1 MAALEILKK
10 TGTNGEGDGRAY
22 GQTRSAPD
30 WSGVEAQFRDRL
42 CPQRNRTA
50 RPDLTSAP
58 PSNCYQGEGSVR
70 VSLQTKATLTVA
82 VIIAAAAGG
91 LLAADGPRRVSQSTE
106 PPPASAPPETAG
118 TAAVGTPAAVLDDR
132 QITAVL
138 GKNVR
143 SKDDEDMGR
152 IIDVI
157 VSKDGQVRAAVID
170 FGGFLG
176 VGSRKIAVDWNSLKF
191 GASGKPDRIT
201 LELTRNQ
208 VRVVPE
214 YKSGEPLVVLGAVDP
229 TQARTPPPATPEK

>member
-1 MAALEILKK
+1 
-10 TGTNGEGDGRAY
+10 
-22 GQTRSAPD
+22 
-30 WSGVEAQFRDRL
+30 
-42 CPQRNRTA
+42 
-50 RPDLTSAP
+50 
-58 PSNCYQGEGSVR
+58 
-70 VSLQTKATLTVA
+70 
-82 VIIAAAAGG
+82 
-91 LLAADGPRRVSQSTE
+91 
-106 PPPASAPPETAG
+106 
-118 TAAVGTPAAVLDDR
+118 VLDDR

-191 GASGKPDRIT
+191 GAAGKPDRIT

-229 TQARTPPPATPEK
+229 MQARTPPPATPEKPEK